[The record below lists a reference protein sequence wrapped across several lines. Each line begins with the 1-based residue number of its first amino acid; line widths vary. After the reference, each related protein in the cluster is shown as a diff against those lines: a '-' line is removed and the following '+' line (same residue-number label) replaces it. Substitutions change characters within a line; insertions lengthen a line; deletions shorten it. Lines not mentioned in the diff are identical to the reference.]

1 MDREKIQFK
10 LFAAHENTKHLGLH
24 TVTDNQLMC
33 YEDCSKT
40 KQQPEMHPFSVIQ
53 YIYIVNTILIPC
65 LHTCSMMSFMHAYIV
80 QKFSEVKSHR
90 ERVKI

>member
-24 TVTDNQLMC
+24 TVTDHQLMC

-40 KQQPEMHPFSVIQ
+40 KQQPEIHPFSVIQ
-53 YIYIVNTILIPC
+53 YIYI
-65 LHTCSMMSFMHAYIV
+65 
-80 QKFSEVKSHR
+80 
-90 ERVKI
+90 

>member
-10 LFAAHENTKHLGLH
+10 LFDAHENTKHLGLH
-24 TVTDNQLMC
+24 TVTDQLMC

-53 YIYIVNTILIPC
+53 YI
-65 LHTCSMMSFMHAYIV
+65 
-80 QKFSEVKSHR
+80 
-90 ERVKI
+90 